1 MYVITGS
8 TGNTGKYIAEHLL
21 AAGKQVTVISR
32 SADHLKSLTD
42 KGATAAIG
50 SLENADFLTKTFTGA
65 TAIYAMIP
73 PNFAV
78 KDFSG
83 YQAVVT
89 QALVTAIKSSGVK
102 NVVTLSS
109 IGAHSDQTG
118 VVAGLYKLEQ
128 ALNAVPELNALHL
141 RAGFFMQNF
150 FGNIG
155 LIKGMNIN
163 GGFPINGDL
172 KMPMVHTNDIGATAV
187 KNLIA
192 LDFKGKSHTYVAGTR
207 DVSLAEATTILG
219 QAIGKP
225 DLAWVTFSYEQA
237 AQGMAQMGMQEGLV
251 NGYVQFGKATNEGIL
266 MADYQRKPEYT
277 TATSIEDFA
286 KEFAYAYQNS

>member
-1 MYVITGS
+1 MYVITGA

-50 SLENADFLTKTFTGA
+50 SIEDADFLTKTFTGA
-65 TAIYAMIP
+65 TAVYAMIP
-73 PNFAV
+73 PNFV
-78 KDFSG
+78 VEDFAN
-83 YQAVVT
+83 YQARAT
-89 QALVTAIKSSGVK
+89 QALVTAVKNSGVK
-102 NVVTLSS
+102 NVITLSS
-109 IGAHSDQTG
+109 VGAHSDQTG

-128 ALNAVPELNALHL
+128 ALNAIPDLNVLHL

-163 GGFPINGDL
+163 GGFPINSDL
-172 KMPMVHTNDIGATAV
+172 KMPIVHTNDIGATAV
-187 KNLIA
+187 KHLLA
-192 LDFKGKSHTYVAGTR
+192 LDFKGKSHTYVAGSR
-207 DVSLAEATTILG
+207 DLTLAEATTALG

-237 AQGMAQMGMQEGLV
+237 AQGMAQMGMQKGLIE
-251 NGYVQFGKATNEGIL
+251 GYVQFGKAVNGGIL
-266 MADYQRKPEYT
+266 LADYQRKEEYT
-277 TATSIEDFA
+277 TSTSIEDFA

>member
-1 MYVITGS
+1 MYVITGA

-21 AAGKQVTVISR
+21 AAGKKVTVISR
-32 SADHLKSLTD
+32 NAENVKSLTE
-42 KGATAAIG
+42 KGAIAGIG
-50 SLENADFLTKTFTGA
+50 SLEDADFLTKTFAGA
-65 TAIYAMIP
+65 TAVYAMIP

-78 KDFSG
+78 ADFSG
-83 YQAVVT
+83 YQAIVT
-89 QALVTAIKSSGVK
+89 QALATAIKNSGVK

-109 IGAHSDQTG
+109 IGAHSDETG

-128 ALNAVPELNALHL
+128 ALNAIPDLNVLHL

-155 LIKGMNIN
+155 LIKNMNIN

-187 KNLIA
+187 KHLLA
-192 LDFKGKSHTYVAGTR
+192 LDFQGKSHTYIAGTR
-207 DVSLAEATTILG
+207 DVSLAEATQVLG
-219 QAIGKP
+219 AAIGKP

-237 AQGMAQMGMQEGLV
+237 AQGMAQMGMQKGLV
-251 NGYVQFGKATNEGIL
+251 DGYMQFGKASNEGIL
-266 MADYQRKPEYT
+266 LADYQRTAAYT

-286 KEFAYAYQNS
+286 KEFAFAYQNG